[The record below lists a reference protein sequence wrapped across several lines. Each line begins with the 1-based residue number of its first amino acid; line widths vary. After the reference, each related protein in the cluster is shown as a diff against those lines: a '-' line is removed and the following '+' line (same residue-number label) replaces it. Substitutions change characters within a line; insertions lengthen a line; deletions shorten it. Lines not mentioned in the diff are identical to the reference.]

1 MYVCAPLRARITSI
15 KLNRELFARFETFSP
30 FSHYFQPT
38 TFATMSSP
46 SLFIGYAR
54 ATCSIE
60 AVKATLE
67 AILGPDLIDRVD
79 EAIKKDTKGYD
90 FKMFF
95 IHFKATC
102 SQLEHTYTR
111 IDKEDFVAF
120 VYATEWDK
128 RKWDDRKQEYG
139 AYAQRYWKV
148 TRYIK
153 KDKPLTPAV
162 VPHIMSAE
170 EAALICPP
178 KHTDPEAKRLKVM
191 PKIENMFAALALED
205 GEVEDA

>member
-1 MYVCAPLRARITSI
+1 
-15 KLNRELFARFETFSP
+15 
-30 FSHYFQPT
+30 
-38 TFATMSSP
+38 MSSP

-54 ATCSIE
+54 STCSIE
-60 AVKATLE
+60 GVKATLE
-67 AILGPDLIDRVD
+67 AILGPDIIDRVD

-95 IHFKATC
+95 IHFKATS
-102 SQLEHTYTR
+102 SQLEHTYKR

-153 KDKPLTPAV
+153 KEKPLTM

-178 KHTDPEAKRLKVM
+178 KHTDPEAKRAKFDPEAKRAK
-191 PKIENMFAALALED
+191 PKLENMFAALEIED
-205 GEVEDA
+205 GEITDA

>member
-1 MYVCAPLRARITSI
+1 
-15 KLNRELFARFETFSP
+15 
-30 FSHYFQPT
+30 
-38 TFATMSSP
+38 MSSP

-54 ATCSIE
+54 ATCTTE
-60 AVKATLE
+60 GVKATLE

-79 EAIKKDTKGYD
+79 EATKKDNKGYD
-90 FKMFF
+90 YKMFF
-95 IHFKATC
+95 IHFKATN
-102 SQLEHTYTR
+102 SQLVHTYSR

-128 RKWDDRKQEYG
+128 RKWDDRTHTYG

-153 KDKPLTPAV
+153 KEKPATPAI

-170 EAALICPP
+170 EAAAICPP
-178 KHTDPEAKRLKVM
+178 KHADPEAKRARVT

-205 GEVEDA
+205 GEVTDE